1 MGAWADKFVIGLT
14 GNIAT
19 GKSVVRRMLEHLGA
33 YGIDAD
39 ALAHRAIAKG
49 SPGYQKVV
57 DLFGRW
63 ILTPDGQIDRAKLGR
78 IVFADPEAM
87 RQLEAVVHPL
97 VRQAVQI
104 LVQRAPQKVVVIEAI
119 KLLESPLR
127 ELCDSIWVADVP
139 KEVQIQRLVS
149 KRKMTPQEA
158 LQRVEAQA
166 PQSEKLA
173 AASVIIY
180 NQGSFEETWKQ
191 VVSAWKQLAP
201 ALTEEKAAEPAVAG
215 ELRVVRARPKQAAEI
230 ADFINHMSN
239 RQPELT
245 RMDIMAAFGEKAYM
259 LLYLDDA
266 LVGLAGWQVEN
277 LVTRVDEVY
286 FSEDLPLQKAV
297 ETLFPAVEQ
306 ASRELQSEAALVFV
320 SPAMA
325 QHNSV
330 WSTIGY
336 ERRAL
341 EEISVRAWQEAARES
356 MPAGTVLL
364 FKQLRKDRVLRPI

>member
-1 MGAWADKFVIGLT
+1 MGAWPDKYVIGLT

-49 SPGYQKVV
+49 SPGYQQVV

-78 IVFADPEAM
+78 IVFADAGAM
-87 RQLEAVVHPL
+87 RQLESVVHPL

-104 LVQRAPQKVVVIEAI
+104 LVRRASQKVIVIEAI

-127 ELCDSIWVADVP
+127 QMCDSVWVTDVP
-139 KEVQIQRLVS
+139 KEVQVQRLVS
-149 KRKMTPQEA
+149 KRKMSPQEA

-173 AASVIIY
+173 AANVIIY
-180 NQGSFEETWKQ
+180 NHGSFEETWKQ
-191 VVSAWKQLAP
+191 VVAAWQQLSP
-201 ALTEEKAAEPAVAG
+201 ALTEEEAAAPAVEG

-230 ADFINHMSN
+230 AEFINRMSN
-239 RQPELT
+239 GSRQLT

-266 LVGLAGWQVEN
+266 LVGLTGWQVEN

-286 FSEDLPLQKAV
+286 LAQDLPMQQAV
-297 ETLFPAVEQ
+297 QALFPAVEA
-306 ASRELQSEAALVFV
+306 ASRELQSEAALVFI
-320 SPAMA
+320 SPDMA
-325 QHNSV
+325 QHESV
-330 WSTIGY
+330 WSTAGY

-341 EEISVRAWQEAARES
+341 EELSVRAWQEAARES
-356 MPAGTVLL
+356 MPGGTVLL

>member
-1 MGAWADKFVIGLT
+1 MGAWPDKYVIGLT

-49 SPGYQKVV
+49 SPGYQQVV

-63 ILTPDGQIDRAKLGR
+63 VLTPDGQIDRAKLGR
-78 IVFADPEAM
+78 IVFADAGAM

-104 LVQRAPQKVVVIEAI
+104 LVRRASHKVIVIEAI

-127 ELCDSIWVADVP
+127 QMCDSVWVTDVP
-139 KEVQIQRLVS
+139 KEVQVKRLVS
-149 KRKMTPQEA
+149 KRKMSPQEA
-158 LQRVEAQA
+158 LQRVEAQS

-173 AASVIIY
+173 AANVIIY
-180 NQGSFEETWKQ
+180 NHGSFEETWKQ
-191 VVSAWKQLAP
+191 VVAAWQQLSP
-201 ALTEEKAAEPAVAG
+201 ALTEEEEAAPAVEG

-230 ADFINHMSN
+230 AEFINRMSGGS
-239 RQPELT
+239 RRLT

-266 LVGLAGWQVEN
+266 LVGLTGWQVEN

-286 FSEDLPLQKAV
+286 FAADLPMQQAV
-297 ETLFPAVEQ
+297 QALFPAVEA
-306 ASRELQSEAALVFV
+306 ASKELQSEAALVFI
-320 SPAMA
+320 SPDMA
-325 QHNSV
+325 QHESV
-330 WSTIGY
+330 WSTAGY

-341 EEISVRAWQEAARES
+341 EELSVRAWQEAARES
-356 MPAGTVLL
+356 MPGGTVLL

>member
-1 MGAWADKFVIGLT
+1 MGAWADKYIIGLT

-49 SPGYQKVV
+49 SPGYEKVV
-57 DLFGRW
+57 ALFGRW
-63 ILTPDGQIDRAKLGR
+63 ILTPDGQIDRTKLGR
-78 IVFADPEAM
+78 IVFADPDAL
-87 RQLEAVVHPL
+87 RQLEAIVHPL

-104 LVQRAPQKVVVIEAI
+104 LVQRAPQKVIVIEAI

-127 ELCDSIWVADVP
+127 EICDSVWVTDVP

-149 KRKMTPQEA
+149 KRKLPPQEA

-173 AASVIIY
+173 AATVIIY
-180 NQGSFEETWKQ
+180 NHGSFEETWKQ
-191 VVSAWKQLAP
+191 VVASWQQLSP
-201 ALTEEKAAEPAVAG
+201 ALTEEKAAEPTVAG

-230 ADFINHMSN
+230 ADFINHMSS
-239 RQPELT
+239 RQPQLT

-286 FSEDLPLQKAV
+286 FSEDLPLQQAV
-297 ETLFPAVEQ
+297 EALFPAVEN

-325 QHNSV
+325 QHDSV
-330 WSTIGY
+330 WNAVGY
-336 ERRAL
+336 ARRAL
-341 EEISVRAWQEAARES
+341 EELSVRAWQEAARES
-356 MPAGTVLL
+356 MPGGTVLL